1 MAGKRITTAGIAVRV
16 LIIIALAIGIYFV
29 WQWRTAGPVAQ
40 LGKIQRGDDRDR
52 VVDLLGPPDAES
64 DAFPLPQAKTL
75 AGQAEEVPPQ
85 AKTLAG
91 QAEEVPAKTWLLYEG
106 GMGVK
111 CVVGLDGAGN
121 VVFTGNTGT

>member
-40 LGKIQRGDDRDR
+40 LKKIQRGDDRDR

-75 AGQAEEVPPQ
+75 AGQAEEVP
-85 AKTLAG
+85 
-91 QAEEVPAKTWLLYEG
+91 AKTWLLYEG

-111 CVVGLDGAGN
+111 CVVGLDGAGK